1 MFRGTCAEPSCAS
14 WPPPV
19 CLNDKSES
27 GCEVGDKCLFT
38 QTEADSQ
45 PSKKSKTS
53 GGIGSVALL
62 KESTYLGCVFQDT
75 EPPKFNAIFAEEHK
89 NLWDQIA
96 PSASQKGTLHT
107 VNFQERKGPS
117 QGVVQICEPQE
128 RSLCAP
134 KFEGRTQEEILQQER
149 CAR

>member
-19 CLNDKSES
+19 RLNDKSES

-53 GGIGSVALL
+53 GGKGSVALL

-96 PSASQKGTLHT
+96 PSASQK
-107 VNFQERKGPS
+107 
-117 QGVVQICEPQE
+117 
-128 RSLCAP
+128 
-134 KFEGRTQEEILQQER
+134 
-149 CAR
+149 ARYTP